1 MTKQELGKKIR
12 EQRKLK
18 KMTLDQL
25 SCQAG
30 IGKVYLGEIER
41 GKKMPS
47 LATFINIVNALD
59 ISADL
64 LLRDEVEAGKGYVLN
79 DLTSKLEAL
88 TPRERKTASDILYA
102 YLNNLTKEE

>member
-1 MTKQELGKKIR
+1 MTKEELGKKIR

-25 SCQAG
+25 SFQAG

-47 LATFINIVNALD
+47 LATFIRIVNALD

-79 DLTSKLEAL
+79 DLTGKLEAL

-102 YLNNLTKEE
+102 YLRNLKNE